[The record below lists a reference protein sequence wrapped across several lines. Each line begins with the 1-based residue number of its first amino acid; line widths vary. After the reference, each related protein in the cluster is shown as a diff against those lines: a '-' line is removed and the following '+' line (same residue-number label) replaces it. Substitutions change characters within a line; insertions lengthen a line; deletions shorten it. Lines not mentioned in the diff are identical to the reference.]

1 MKTKKDSSNEK
12 AAWKQKTYSLL
23 RRHIG
28 PLVLQLT
35 GWFLF
40 FIAWLACS
48 AWRYSSD
55 PQHEFYSFFLIPIA
69 IYLFYFISYKGF
81 YRKQKVGMF
90 FISGLLICA
99 AIATIE
105 YFYVIDTILQGFHPN
120 SPEQAIETK
129 RYATTETALSITLRD
144 LAIFSI
150 IGFALVFKD
159 ALKYNQQQKKALQ
172 YLHENERIQK
182 EVQSHLAHE
191 HFIGNILKSFLIQH
205 PERREELEPLIELSS
220 FSFNHTDNSIYPVSE
235 EIKFARNLL
244 DSYQKQYPD
253 LSIHFCQKGERTSLY
268 ILPLVSEPLIG
279 NMFKHGITGKDGEMK
294 VEFNFSN
301 PDLIK
306 ICCEN
311 KVEQPLTFSREDA
324 KGLKILH
331 KRLAMTYQEDA
342 SLELETQ
349 EDRVRITLTIRP

>member
-1 MKTKKDSSNEK
+1 
-12 AAWKQKTYSLL
+12 
-23 RRHIG
+23 
-28 PLVLQLT
+28 
-35 GWFLF
+35 
-40 FIAWLACS
+40 
-48 AWRYSSD
+48 
-55 PQHEFYSFFLIPIA
+55 
-69 IYLFYFISYKGF
+69 
-81 YRKQKVGMF
+81 MF
-90 FISGLLICA
+90 FIFGLLICLC
-99 AIATIE
+99 AIFVE
-105 YFYVIDTILQGFHPN
+105 YFYVISPILGHIPTDFPPQEYQESVSYTKFETIF
-120 SPEQAIETK
+120 
-129 RYATTETALSITLRD
+129 SITLRD

-182 EVQSHLAHE
+182 EMQSHLAHE

-279 NMFKHGITGKDGEMK
+279 NMFKHGITTKDGKMGILFD
-294 VEFNFSN
+294 FNDPAVFKLTCS
-301 PDLIK
+301 
-306 ICCEN
+306 N
-311 KVEQPLTFSREDA
+311 KVRPNASFFNNPQSR
-324 KGLKILH
+324 GLKLLSARLKNYYGDRAKLDFNVHEQTVTVSLVIL
-331 KRLAMTYQEDA
+331 
-342 SLELETQ
+342 
-349 EDRVRITLTIRP
+349 V